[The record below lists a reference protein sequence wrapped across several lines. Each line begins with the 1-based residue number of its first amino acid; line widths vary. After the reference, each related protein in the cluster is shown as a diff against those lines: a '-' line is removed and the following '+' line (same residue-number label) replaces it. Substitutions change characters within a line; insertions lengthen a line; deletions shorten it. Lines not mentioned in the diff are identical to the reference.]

1 MKRTAFVAGVLAC
14 AACFHTHKVAKG
26 DKDAKSPEEQ
36 ASPATGGARTRA
48 ASDEQ
53 AAPQPKESEGGA
65 AAKPSQARRPQK
77 PGRPP
82 LSAGPAGLFVPGGV
96 EQVQNALAHKG
107 YLDMSQVKEGDID
120 AQTSAAVRKFQSD
133 QGIARTGNPDH
144 ETLRRLGLDPDKL
157 FRKAEDVKK

>member
-1 MKRTAFVAGVLAC
+1 MKRMLIAGVLAC

-26 DKDAKSPEEQ
+26 DKGDAKEAQSDDRE
-36 ASPATGGARTRA
+36 AR
-48 ASDEQ
+48 
-53 AAPQPKESEGGA
+53 QPKESEGGA
-65 AAKPSQARRPQK
+65 SAKPSQARRPQK

-82 LSAGPAGLFVPGGV
+82 LSAGPEGLFVPGGV

-107 YLDMSQVKEGDID
+107 YLDMGEAKKGEID

>member
-1 MKRTAFVAGVLAC
+1 
-14 AACFHTHKVAKG
+14 
-26 DKDAKSPEEQ
+26 
-36 ASPATGGARTRA
+36 
-48 ASDEQ
+48 
-53 AAPQPKESEGGA
+53 
-65 AAKPSQARRPQK
+65 
-77 PGRPP
+77 